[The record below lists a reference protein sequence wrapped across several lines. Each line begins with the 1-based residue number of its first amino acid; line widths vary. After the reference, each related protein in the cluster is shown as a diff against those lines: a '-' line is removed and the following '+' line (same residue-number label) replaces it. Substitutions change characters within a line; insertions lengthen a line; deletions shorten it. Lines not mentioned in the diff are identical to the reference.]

1 MAVGLL
7 VNGFAAYGF
16 LVISA
21 RMLGPAAY
29 APLSI
34 LWTLVFLAGP
44 GLFMPLEQELGR
56 RLASR
61 RAEDAGGDLV
71 FRIGIAG
78 GVLALALVALSGA
91 ATRPILEHLLGNQ
104 ALLLAGLLIS
114 IVGYC
119 ALYLVRGILSGT
131 GEFGRYGLLMGA
143 EGVIRV
149 LACGGLAVLGA
160 RTAGPYGLLVGLT
173 PLLAVAVT
181 WPRGLTRAARAG
193 GTMGWRALSAALA
206 HLLTGQMLA
215 QLLVNAAPLAV
226 ALLATRTQQGVAGRF
241 LACLVLARVPLFLF
255 QAVQAALLP
264 KLAALVH
271 QERGI
276 DFRAALR
283 RLTSGVAAVIAVVS
297 AGAFLVGPEMVRF
310 FFGSEF
316 ELGRR
321 DLLYL
326 AAGSGIYMI
335 AIVYAQALIALGAHS
350 RVAVGWLA
358 GLVGFI
364 AATAAGSD
372 LLLRVETGLLT
383 GAAVA
388 AGVMATIALERMRVR
403 IPVVVPAAAP
413 DAVRS

>member
-1 MAVGLL
+1 

-61 RAEDAGGDLV
+61 PAEDAGGDLV

-91 ATRPILEHLLGNQ
+91 ASSPILEHLLGNQ

-119 ALYLVRGILSGT
+119 VLYLVRGILSGT

-149 LACGGLAVLGA
+149 LACGGLAMFGA

-173 PLLAVAVT
+173 PLLAVALT
-181 WPRGLTRAARAG
+181 WPRRLTRAGRAG

-226 ALLATRTQQGVAGRF
+226 ALLATRTQQDVAGRF

-271 QERGI
+271 QGRGM
-276 DFRAALR
+276 DFRTALR
-283 RLTSGVAAVIAVVS
+283 RLTSGVAAVIALVS

-310 FFGSEF
+310 FFGPEF
-316 ELGRR
+316 DLGRR

-383 GAAVA
+383 GATVA
-388 AGVMATIALERMRVR
+388 AGVMAAIALERMRVR
-403 IPVVVPAAAP
+403 IPVVVTVPAP
-413 DAVRS
+413 EAVRS